1 MRIIKRGK
9 VLSSSKAKIMAA
21 GEDDIE
27 YMDDSMSGN
36 DSIGDM
42 IDDFQV
48 QDDFQDDTEEV
59 IDDSE
64 EEEVVEDDDVE
75 QDDIDIEIENNIANH
90 YIAECDSCHGVFIS
104 ALVETD
110 QDVEMIS
117 GTCPLCGKDTD
128 QYLKWI
134 IREI

>member
-1 MRIIKRGK
+1 MKISKNGK
-9 VLSSSKAKIMAA
+9 VLSSSKIMAA

-27 YMDDSMSGN
+27 YMQDDMSG
-36 DSIGDM
+36 GGM
-42 IDDFQV
+42 I
-48 QDDFQDDTEEV
+48 DDFQDDTEEV

-64 EEEVVEDDDVE
+64 DEEVEDDVE
-75 QDDIDIEIENNIANH
+75 QDDIDIEIENNIDNH

-110 QDVEMIS
+110 QEVEMIS

-134 IREI
+134 IRGI

>member
-1 MRIIKRGK
+1 MKISKNGK
-9 VLSSSKAKIMAA
+9 VLSSSKIMAA
-21 GEDDIE
+21 GEEDIE
-27 YMDDSMSGN
+27 YMQDDMSG
-36 DSIGDM
+36 DDAIGGM
-42 IDDFQV
+42 IDDFQM
-48 QDDFQDDTEEV
+48 QNDFQDDTEEV

-64 EEEVVEDDDVE
+64 EGEEEVEDDVE
-75 QDDIDIEIENNIANH
+75 QDDVDIEIENNIDNH

-134 IREI
+134 IRAI

>member
-64 EEEVVEDDDVE
+64 EETVEDDDVE
-75 QDDIDIEIENNIANH
+75 QDDADIEIENNIANH

>member
-1 MRIIKRGK
+1 
-9 VLSSSKAKIMAA
+9 MAA
-21 GEDDIE
+21 GEDDVE
-27 YMDDSMSGN
+27 YMQDDMSG
-36 DSIGDM
+36 DDAIGGI
-42 IDDFQV
+42 IDDFQM
-48 QDDFQDDTEEV
+48 QNDFQDDTEEV

-64 EEEVVEDDDVE
+64 EEEVEDDVE
-75 QDDIDIEIENNIANH
+75 QDDVDIEIENNIDNH

-134 IREI
+134 IRTI